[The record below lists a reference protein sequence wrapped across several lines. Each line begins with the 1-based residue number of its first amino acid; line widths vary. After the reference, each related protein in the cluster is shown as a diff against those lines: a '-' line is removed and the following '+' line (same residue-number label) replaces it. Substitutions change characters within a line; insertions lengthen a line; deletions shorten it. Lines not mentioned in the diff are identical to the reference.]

1 MNPKDRQ
8 KMCNQCD
15 GRIPLDA
22 GVCPYCA
29 SEQVILQTADE
40 DAQFHRQQSLQES
53 LTALYSPPYSAKT
66 PGYMHSD
73 LKQGSSFMK
82 QADSFKD
89 VAPEKRFHS
98 SAPLGIPSIP
108 PEMQEEQQ
116 MTEEKTSFWPILF
129 LSIGANLLMLGLLQL
144 FFSDKGYLR
153 LEWDSSYWFV
163 YCLAALPLVFLGY
176 KKASQLK

>member
-8 KMCNQCD
+8 KMCSQCD
-15 GRIPLDA
+15 GRIPFDA
-22 GVCPYCA
+22 GVCPYCT
-29 SEQVILQTADE
+29 SKQVILETADE
-40 DAQFHRQQSLQES
+40 DAHFYRQQSIQES
-53 LTALYSPPYSAKT
+53 LTTPYSPPYSVKK
-66 PGYMHSD
+66 PGYMPPD

-89 VAPEKRFHS
+89 VIPEKRFRP
-98 SAPLGIPSIP
+98 SAPLGSPSIP
-108 PEMQEEQQ
+108 PEMQEGQQ
-116 MTEEKTSFWPILF
+116 VAEEKTSFWPIFL
-129 LSIGANLLMLGLLQL
+129 LSIGANLLMLGLLQV

-163 YCLAALPLVFLGY
+163 YCLSAVPFVFFGY